1 MRGGGRDDEEAA
13 HKLKSMDVDK
23 LENGAN
29 GADTPPRP
37 ALKYHGWRAMPFII
51 GNETFEKLGTLGTS
65 ANLLVYLTQVFH
77 MRSVDAATLLNG
89 LNGTTSLAPIIGAFL
104 SDAYLG
110 RYLALAIASVASLI
124 GMFLLTMTA
133 GAEGLH
139 PAECGV
145 GEACEKATSG
155 QFAVLFISFAFL
167 VLGSAGIR
175 PCSMPFGA
183 DQFDPHTESGKR
195 GINSFFNW
203 YYFTFTS
210 AMLVSA
216 TVIIYV
222 QSNVSWPIGLG
233 IPTALM
239 FLACVLFFLGTR
251 LYVRVTPEG
260 SPFTSIVQVFAAAA
274 RKRSLKQPK
283 DPKQDLFDPP
293 HTSAIVTKL
302 AHTDQF
308 RCLDKA
314 AIVAGP
320 DEVRSAG
327 GGGPA
332 PANPWRLCS
341 VQQVEEVK
349 CLIRIVPVWSTGIIY
364 YVAVVQQSTYVV
376 LSALQSD
383 RHLGKSFQIPAAS
396 FTVFA
401 MLAQTLW
408 IPIYDRLLAAAP
420 PQGHRQGRGAH
431 APAAARHRHRAL
443 HGGHG
448 DVGHRRG
455 PEAAHRADAADAGD
469 DHHRRRHL
477 RHVQPVDGA
486 AAHGAGPLRGVQPH
500 QPDRVLLQGDP
511 GAHAERRRRAGLL
524 QPRAR
529 QLPQR
534 LPRHHRAPDHRL
546 RQQLAGAGPQQGE
559 ARPLLLD
566 DRRHWHLQHRLLHD
580 LRQVV
585 QVQGSSQLRSESLFI
600 WVVN

>member
-1 MRGGGRDDEEAA
+1 MRGGREEHGEAGQ
-13 HKLKSMDVDK
+13 KLKSMEVDK
-23 LENGAN
+23 LENG
-29 GADTPPRP
+29 GGDDSSYPPRP
-37 ALKYHGWRAMPFII
+37 AVKYHGWKAMPFII

-89 LNGTTSLAPIIGAFL
+89 LNGTSSLAPIFGAFL
-104 SDAYLG
+104 SDAFLG

-124 GMFLLTMTA
+124 GMFFLTLTA
-133 GAEGLH
+133 GADSLH
-139 PAECGV
+139 PPECGV
-145 GEACEKATSG
+145 GETCEKATSS

-167 VLGSAGIR
+167 VIGSAGIR

-222 QSNVSWPIGLG
+222 QSNVSWSIGLG

-239 FLACVLFFLGTR
+239 FLACVLFFMGTR

-260 SPFTSIVQVFAAAA
+260 SPFTSIVHVFAAAA
-274 RKRSLKQPK
+274 RKRALKQPK
-283 DPKQDLFDPP
+283 DPKQDLFNPP
-293 HTSAIVTKL
+293 HTSAVVSKL

-314 AIVAGP
+314 AIVASP
-320 DEVRSAG
+320 EEVRPG
-327 GGGPA
+327 GAA

-383 RHLGKSFQIPAAS
+383 RHLGRSFQIPPAS

-401 MLAQTLW
+401 MLAQTIW
-408 IPIYDRLLAAAP
+408 IPIYDRLLVP
-420 PQGHRQGRGAH
+420 RLRKFTGKDEGLTLLQRQGIGI
-431 APAAARHRHRAL
+431 AL
-443 HGGHG
+443 STVAMVISAIVE
-448 DVGHRRG
+448 DRRRG
-455 PEAAHRADAADAGD
+455 IALSQPTIGTTMTGGGISAMSSLWMVPQLLILGLSEAFNLISQIEFYYKEIPEHMRS
-469 DHHRRRHL
+469 
-477 RHVQPVDGA
+477 V
-486 AAHGAGPLRGVQPH
+486 
-500 QPDRVLLQGDP
+500 
-511 GAHAERRRRAGLL
+511 
-524 QPRAR
+524 
-529 QLPQR
+529 
-534 LPRHHRAPDHRL
+534 
-546 RQQLAGAGPQQGE
+546 AGALAFCNLALGNYLSGFLVTIVHRTTGGGQNWLAQDLNKGRLDLFYWMIAGIGVFNIIYFVIC
-559 ARPLLLD
+559 ARWY
-566 DRRHWHLQHRLLHD
+566 RFK
-580 LRQVV
+580 
-585 QVQGSSQLRSESLFI
+585 GAS
-600 WVVN
+600 N

>member
-1 MRGGGRDDEEAA
+1 MRGGGRDDEEAEQM
-13 HKLKSMDVDK
+13 LKSMDVEK
-23 LENGAN
+23 MENGGGGGGDSPN
-29 GADTPPRP
+29 QPRP
-37 ALKYHGWRAMPFII
+37 AVKYYGWRAMPFII

-124 GMFLLTMTA
+124 GMFLLTLTA
-133 GAEGLH
+133 GADNLH
-139 PAECGV
+139 PPDCAV
-145 GEACEKATSG
+145 GETCEKASSG
-155 QFAVLFISFAFL
+155 QFAVLFMSFAFL

-183 DQFDPHTESGKR
+183 DQFNPHTESGKR

-239 FLACVLFFLGTR
+239 FLACVLFFMGTR

-293 HTSAIVTKL
+293 HTSAIVSKL

-314 AIVAGP
+314 AVVASP
-320 DEVRSAG
+320 EEVRPG
-327 GGGPA
+327 GTA
-332 PANPWRLCS
+332 PADPWRLCS

-376 LSALQSD
+376 LTALQSD
-383 RHLGKSFQIPAAS
+383 RHLGRGFQIPAAS

-408 IPIYDRLLAAAP
+408 IPIYDRLLVP
-420 PQGHRQGRGAH
+420 RLRKVTGKDEGLTLLQRQGIGI
-431 APAAARHRHRAL
+431 AL
-443 HGGHG
+443 STVAMIMSAIVE
-448 DVGHRRG
+448 D
-455 PEAAHRADAADAGD
+455 
-469 DHHRRRHL
+469 RRRHIAL
-477 RHVQPVDGA
+477 TQPTLGTTITGGAISSMTSLWMVPQLMVLGLSEAFNLISQIEFYYKEIPEHMRSVAGALAFCNLALGNYLSGFLVTIVHRSTGAGSNWLAQDLNKGRLDLFYWMIAGIGVFNIIYFIICAKWYRFKGA
-486 AAHGAGPLRGVQPH
+486 A
-500 QPDRVLLQGDP
+500 
-511 GAHAERRRRAGLL
+511 
-524 QPRAR
+524 
-529 QLPQR
+529 
-534 LPRHHRAPDHRL
+534 
-546 RQQLAGAGPQQGE
+546 
-559 ARPLLLD
+559 
-566 DRRHWHLQHRLLHD
+566 
-580 LRQVV
+580 
-585 QVQGSSQLRSESLFI
+585 
-600 WVVN
+600 N

>member
-1 MRGGGRDDEEAA
+1 M
-13 HKLKSMDVDK
+13 M
-23 LENGAN
+23 
-29 GADTPPRP
+29 
-37 ALKYHGWRAMPFII
+37 
-51 GNETFEKLGTLGTS
+51 
-65 ANLLVYLTQVFH
+65 
-77 MRSVDAATLLNG
+77 
-89 LNGTTSLAPIIGAFL
+89 LAPLVLVGAVGQLLDSEGHF
-104 SDAYLG
+104 YWN
-110 RYLALAIASVASLI
+110 VFP

-133 GAEGLH
+133 AADGLH

-145 GEACEKATSG
+145 GETCSKATSG
-155 QFAVLFISFAFL
+155 QFAVLFMSFAFL

-239 FLACVLFFLGTR
+239 LLACVLFFMGTR

-314 AIVAGP
+314 AIVSGP
-320 DEVRSAG
+320 DDVRAG
-327 GGGPA
+327 GAA
-332 PANPWRLCS
+332 PSNPWRLCS

-383 RHLGKSFQIPAAS
+383 RHLGRSFQIPAAS

-408 IPIYDRLLAAAP
+408 IPIYDRLLVP
-420 PQGHRQGRGAH
+420 RLRRVTGKDEGLTLLQRQGIGI
-431 APAAARHRHRAL
+431 AL
-443 HGGHG
+443 STVAMVMSAVVE
-448 DVGHRRG
+448 D
-455 PEAAHRADAADAGD
+455 
-469 DHHRRRHL
+469 RRRHIAL
-477 RHVQPVDGA
+477 TQPTLGTTITGGAISAMSSLWMVPQLMVLGLSEAFNLISQIEFYYKEIPEHMRSVAGALAFCNLALGNYLSGFLVTIVHRTTGAGSNWLAQDLNKGRLDLFYWMIAGIGIFNIIYFMICAKWYRFKGA
-486 AAHGAGPLRGVQPH
+486 AA
-500 QPDRVLLQGDP
+500 
-511 GAHAERRRRAGLL
+511 
-524 QPRAR
+524 
-529 QLPQR
+529 
-534 LPRHHRAPDHRL
+534 
-546 RQQLAGAGPQQGE
+546 
-559 ARPLLLD
+559 
-566 DRRHWHLQHRLLHD
+566 
-580 LRQVV
+580 
-585 QVQGSSQLRSESLFI
+585 
-600 WVVN
+600 N

>member
-1 MRGGGRDDEEAA
+1 MLVGGGRDDEEVLR
-13 HKLKSMDVDK
+13 KLKSMDVDK
-23 LENGAN
+23 MENGGGGGEAES
-29 GADTPPRP
+29 PRP
-37 ALKYHGWRAMPFII
+37 AVKYHGWKAMPFII

-89 LNGTTSLAPIIGAFL
+89 LNGTTSLAPIVGAFL

-110 RYLALAIASVASLI
+110 RYLAL
-124 GMFLLTMTA
+124 GMFLLTLTA
-133 GAEGLH
+133 GADSLH
-139 PAECGV
+139 PPECSV
-145 GEACEKATSG
+145 GETCEKATSY
-155 QFAVLFISFAFL
+155 QFAVLFVAFAFL

-203 YYFTFTS
+203 YYFTFTA
-210 AMLVSA
+210 AMMISA

-239 FLACVLFFLGTR
+239 FLACVLFFMGTR
-251 LYVRVTPEG
+251 LYVRVKPEG
-260 SPFTSIVQVFAAAA
+260 SPFTSVVQVLSAALK
-274 RKRSLKQPK
+274 KRSLKQPK

-293 HTSAIVTKL
+293 HTSAIVTQL

-314 AIVAGP
+314 AIVASQ
-320 DEVRSAG
+320 DELRPG
-327 GGGPA
+327 GAA
-332 PANPWRLCS
+332 PADPWRLCS

-383 RHLGKSFQIPAAS
+383 RHLGGAGFQIPAAS

-408 IPIYDRLLAAAP
+408 IPFYDRLLLP
-420 PQGHRQGRGAH
+420 KLRKITGKEEGFTLLQRQGIGI
-431 APAAARHRHRAL
+431 AL
-443 HGGHG
+443 STVAMVISAIVE
-448 DVGHRRG
+448 D
-455 PEAAHRADAADAGD
+455 
-469 DHHRRRHL
+469 
-477 RHVQPVDGA
+477 
-486 AAHGAGPLRGVQPH
+486 
-500 QPDRVLLQGDP
+500 
-511 GAHAERRRRAGLL
+511 RRRAIALSQPTLGTTITGGAISAMSSLWMVPQLMILGLSEAFNL
-524 QPRAR
+524 ISQIEFYYKEIPEHMRSV
-529 QLPQR
+529 
-534 LPRHHRAPDHRL
+534 
-546 RQQLAGAGPQQGE
+546 AGALAFCNLALGNYLSGFLVTIVHRTTGSGQNWLAQDLNKGRLDLFYWTIAGIGVFNLIYFVIC
-559 ARPLLLD
+559 ARWY
-566 DRRHWHLQHRLLHD
+566 RFK
-580 LRQVV
+580 
-585 QVQGSSQLRSESLFI
+585 GTS
-600 WVVN
+600 N

>member
-1 MRGGGRDDEEAA
+1 MRGGGGEDAGN
-13 HKLKSMDVDK
+13 KLKSMDVEK
-23 LENGAN
+23 LENGVN
-29 GADTPPRP
+29 GGGGDSPPRP
-37 ALKYHGWRAMPFII
+37 AVKYYGWRAMPFII

-133 GAEGLH
+133 GADGLH
-139 PAECGV
+139 PPECGV
-145 GEACEKATSG
+145 GETCEKATSG
-155 QFAVLFISFAFL
+155 QFAVLFMSFAFL
-167 VLGSAGIR
+167 VVGSAGIR

-239 FLACVLFFLGTR
+239 FLACVLFFMGTK

-314 AIVAGP
+314 AIVSGP
-320 DEVRSAG
+320 DEVRPG
-327 GGGPA
+327 GAA

-408 IPIYDRLLAAAP
+408 IPIYDRLLVP
-420 PQGHRQGRGAH
+420 RLRKITGKDEGLTLLQRQGIGI
-431 APAAARHRHRAL
+431 AL
-443 HGGHG
+443 STVAMVMSAVVE
-448 DVGHRRG
+448 D
-455 PEAAHRADAADAGD
+455 
-469 DHHRRRHL
+469 RRRHIAL
-477 RHVQPVDGA
+477 TQPTLGTTITGGAISAMSSMWMVPQLMVLGLSEAFNLISQIEFYYKEIPEHMRSVAGALAFCNLALGNYLSGFLVTIVHRTTGAGSNWLAQDLNKGRLDLFYWMIAGIGIFNIIYFMICAKWYRFKGA
-486 AAHGAGPLRGVQPH
+486 AA
-500 QPDRVLLQGDP
+500 
-511 GAHAERRRRAGLL
+511 
-524 QPRAR
+524 
-529 QLPQR
+529 
-534 LPRHHRAPDHRL
+534 
-546 RQQLAGAGPQQGE
+546 
-559 ARPLLLD
+559 
-566 DRRHWHLQHRLLHD
+566 
-580 LRQVV
+580 
-585 QVQGSSQLRSESLFI
+585 
-600 WVVN
+600 N

>member
-1 MRGGGRDDEEAA
+1 ARMRGGGGREDEEAGQ
-13 HKLKSMDVDK
+13 KLKSMDSGKGMD
-23 LENGAN
+23 G
-29 GADTPPRP
+29 GGGSSGDDDSPHPPRP
-37 ALKYHGWRAMPFII
+37 ALKYHGWKAMPFII

-89 LNGTTSLAPIIGAFL
+89 LNGTTSLAPIVGAFL

-124 GMFLLTMTA
+124 GMFFLTLTA
-133 GAEGLH
+133 GADSLH
-139 PAECGV
+139 PADCGV
-145 GEACEKATSG
+145 GEVCEKASSY
-155 QFAVLFISFAFL
+155 QLAVLFIAFAFL
-167 VLGSAGIR
+167 VIGSAGIR

-222 QSNVSWPIGLG
+222 QSNVNWAIGLG

-239 FLACVLFFLGTR
+239 FLACVLFFMGTR
-251 LYVRVTPEG
+251 LYVRVVPEG
-260 SPFTSIVQVFAAAA
+260 SPFTTIVQVFAAAFA
-274 RKRSLKQPK
+274 KRSLKQAK

-314 AIVAGP
+314 AMVASP
-320 DEVRSAG
+320 EEVRSG
-327 GGGPA
+327 GA
-332 PANPWRLCS
+332 AAADPWRLCT

-376 LSALQSD
+376 FSALQSD
-383 RHLGKSFQIPAAS
+383 RRLGSSFHVPAAS

-408 IPIYDRLLAAAP
+408 IPIYDRLLVP
-420 PQGHRQGRGAH
+420 RLRKVTGKDEGFTLLQRQGIGI
-431 APAAARHRHRAL
+431 AL
-443 HGGHG
+443 STVAMIISAVVE
-448 DVGHRRG
+448 D
-455 PEAAHRADAADAGD
+455 
-469 DHHRRRHL
+469 RRRDIAL
-477 RHVQPVDGA
+477 NQPTIGTTQTGGGISAMSSFWMV
-486 AAHGAGPLRGVQPH
+486 PQLMI
-500 QPDRVLLQGDP
+500 L
-511 GAHAERRRRAGLL
+511 GLSEAFNL
-524 QPRAR
+524 ISQIEFYYKEIPEHMRSV
-529 QLPQR
+529 
-534 LPRHHRAPDHRL
+534 
-546 RQQLAGAGPQQGE
+546 AGALAFCNLALGNYLSGFLTTIVHRTTGGGQNWLAQDLNKGRLDLFYWMIAGIGVFNFVYFMIC
-559 ARPLLLD
+559 ARWYRFKGTRD
-566 DRRHWHLQHRLLHD
+566 A
-580 LRQVV
+580 
-585 QVQGSSQLRSESLFI
+585 
-600 WVVN
+600 

>member
-408 IPIYDRLLAAAP
+408 IPIYDRLLVP
-420 PQGHRQGRGAH
+420 RLRKVTGKDEGLTLLQRQGIGI
-431 APAAARHRHRAL
+431 AL
-443 HGGHG
+443 STVAMVMSAIVE
-448 DVGHRRG
+448 D
-455 PEAAHRADAADAGD
+455 
-469 DHHRRRHL
+469 RRRHIAL
-477 RHVQPVDGA
+477 TQPTLGTTITGGAISAMSSLWMVPQLMVLGLSEAFNLISQIEFYYKEIPEHMRSVAGALAFCNLALGNYLSGFLVTIVHRTTGSGSNWLAQDLNKGRLDLFYWMIAGIGIFNIVYFMICAKWYRFKGA
-486 AAHGAGPLRGVQPH
+486 A
-500 QPDRVLLQGDP
+500 
-511 GAHAERRRRAGLL
+511 
-524 QPRAR
+524 
-529 QLPQR
+529 
-534 LPRHHRAPDHRL
+534 
-546 RQQLAGAGPQQGE
+546 
-559 ARPLLLD
+559 
-566 DRRHWHLQHRLLHD
+566 
-580 LRQVV
+580 
-585 QVQGSSQLRSESLFI
+585 
-600 WVVN
+600 N

>member
-1 MRGGGRDDEEAA
+1 MRAGGREDEEASR
-13 HKLKSMDVDK
+13 KLKSMDVDK
-23 LENGAN
+23 AENGGG
-29 GADTPPRP
+29 GAGEESPRP
-37 ALKYHGWRAMPFII
+37 AVKYYGWKAMPFII

-124 GMFLLTMTA
+124 GMFLLTLTA
-133 GAEGLH
+133 GADSLH
-139 PAECGV
+139 PAECPAADGPC
-145 GEACEKATSG
+145 GTKATSY
-155 QFAVLFISFAFL
+155 QLAVLFMAFAFL

-183 DQFDPHTESGKR
+183 DQFNPHTESGRR

-203 YYFTFTS
+203 YYFTFTA
-210 AMLVSA
+210 AMMISA

-239 FLACVLFFLGTR
+239 FLACVLFFMGTK

-260 SPFTSIVQVFAAAA
+260 SPFTSVVQVLSAAL

-293 HTSAIVTKL
+293 HTSAMVTKL

-314 AIVAGP
+314 AIVASP
-320 DEVRSAG
+320 EEVRPG
-327 GGGPA
+327 GAA
-332 PANPWRLCS
+332 PADPWRLCS

-349 CLIRIVPVWSTGIIY
+349 CLIRIAPVWSTGIIY

-376 LSALQSD
+376 LAALQSD
-383 RHLGKSFQIPAAS
+383 RRLGNNFHIPAAS

-408 IPIYDRLLAAAP
+408 IPFYDRLLLP
-420 PQGHRQGRGAH
+420 RLRKMTGKEEGFTLLQRQGIGI
-431 APAAARHRHRAL
+431 
-443 HGGHG
+443 
-448 DVGHRRG
+448 
-455 PEAAHRADAADAGD
+455 
-469 DHHRRRHL
+469 
-477 RHVQPVDGA
+477 
-486 AAHGAGPLRGVQPH
+486 
-500 QPDRVLLQGDP
+500 VLSTVAMVISAIVED
-511 GAHAERRRRAGLL
+511 RRRAIALSQPTLGTTITGGAISAMSSLWMVPQLMVLGLSEAFNL
-524 QPRAR
+524 ISQIEFYYKEIPEHMRSV
-529 QLPQR
+529 
-534 LPRHHRAPDHRL
+534 
-546 RQQLAGAGPQQGE
+546 AGALAFCNLALGNYLSGFLVTIVHRTTGSGRNWLAQDLNKGRLDLFYWTIAGIGVFNFIYFVIC
-559 ARPLLLD
+559 ARWY
-566 DRRHWHLQHRLLHD
+566 RFK
-580 LRQVV
+580 
-585 QVQGSSQLRSESLFI
+585 GTS
-600 WVVN
+600 N

>member
-1 MRGGGRDDEEAA
+1 MRGGGGGGEEAGQ
-13 HKLKSMDVDK
+13 KLKSMDVDK
-23 LENGAN
+23 LENG
-29 GADTPPRP
+29 GDKP

-133 GAEGLH
+133 AADGLH

-145 GEACEKATSG
+145 GETCSKATSG
-155 QFAVLFISFAFL
+155 QFAVLFMSFAFL

-203 YYFTFTS
+203 
-210 AMLVSA
+210 
-216 TVIIYV
+216 
-222 QSNVSWPIGLG
+222 
-233 IPTALM
+233 
-239 FLACVLFFLGTR
+239 

-314 AIVAGP
+314 AIVSGP
-320 DEVRSAG
+320 DDVRAG
-327 GGGPA
+327 GAA
-332 PANPWRLCS
+332 PSNPWRLCS

-383 RHLGKSFQIPAAS
+383 RHLGRSFQIPAAS

-408 IPIYDRLLAAAP
+408 IPIYDRLLVP
-420 PQGHRQGRGAH
+420 RLRRVTGKDEGLTLLQRQGIGI
-431 APAAARHRHRAL
+431 AL
-443 HGGHG
+443 STVAMVMSAVVE
-448 DVGHRRG
+448 D
-455 PEAAHRADAADAGD
+455 
-469 DHHRRRHL
+469 RRRHIAL
-477 RHVQPVDGA
+477 TQPTLGTTITGGAISAMSSLWMVPQLMVLGLSEAFNLISQIEFYYKEIPEHMRSVAGALAFCNLALGNYLSGFLVTIVHRTTGAGSNWLAQDLNKGRLDLFYWMIAGIGIFNIIYFMICAKWYRFKGA
-486 AAHGAGPLRGVQPH
+486 AA
-500 QPDRVLLQGDP
+500 
-511 GAHAERRRRAGLL
+511 
-524 QPRAR
+524 
-529 QLPQR
+529 
-534 LPRHHRAPDHRL
+534 
-546 RQQLAGAGPQQGE
+546 
-559 ARPLLLD
+559 
-566 DRRHWHLQHRLLHD
+566 
-580 LRQVV
+580 
-585 QVQGSSQLRSESLFI
+585 
-600 WVVN
+600 N

>member
-1 MRGGGRDDEEAA
+1 MRGGGGGGGGGGEEAGQ
-13 HKLKSMDVDK
+13 KLKSMDVDK
-23 LENGAN
+23 LENG
-29 GADTPPRP
+29 GDKP

-133 GAEGLH
+133 AADGLH

-145 GEACEKATSG
+145 GETCSKATSG
-155 QFAVLFISFAFL
+155 QFAVLFMSFAFL

-239 FLACVLFFLGTR
+239 LLACVLFFMGTR

-283 DPKQDLFDPP
+283 DPKQ
-293 HTSAIVTKL
+293 
-302 AHTDQF
+302 
-308 RCLDKA
+308 
-314 AIVAGP
+314 
-320 DEVRSAG
+320 
-327 GGGPA
+327 
-332 PANPWRLCS
+332 NPWRLCS

-383 RHLGKSFQIPAAS
+383 RHLGRSFQIPAAS

-408 IPIYDRLLAAAP
+408 IPIYDRLLVP
-420 PQGHRQGRGAH
+420 RLRRVTGKDEGLTLLQRQGIGI
-431 APAAARHRHRAL
+431 AL
-443 HGGHG
+443 STVAMVMSAVVE
-448 DVGHRRG
+448 D
-455 PEAAHRADAADAGD
+455 
-469 DHHRRRHL
+469 RRRHIAL
-477 RHVQPVDGA
+477 TQPTLGTTITGGAISAMSSLWMVPQLMVLGLSEAFNLISQIEFYYKEIPEHMRSVAGALAFCNLALGNYLSGFLVTIVHRTTGAGSNWLAQDLNKGRLDLFYWMIAGIGIFNIIYFMICAKWYRFKGA
-486 AAHGAGPLRGVQPH
+486 AA
-500 QPDRVLLQGDP
+500 
-511 GAHAERRRRAGLL
+511 
-524 QPRAR
+524 
-529 QLPQR
+529 
-534 LPRHHRAPDHRL
+534 
-546 RQQLAGAGPQQGE
+546 
-559 ARPLLLD
+559 
-566 DRRHWHLQHRLLHD
+566 
-580 LRQVV
+580 
-585 QVQGSSQLRSESLFI
+585 
-600 WVVN
+600 N

>member
-1 MRGGGRDDEEAA
+1 MRAGGREDEEASR
-13 HKLKSMDVDK
+13 KLKSMDVDK
-23 LENGAN
+23 AENGGG
-29 GADTPPRP
+29 GAGEESPRP
-37 ALKYHGWRAMPFII
+37 AVKYYGWKAMPFII

-124 GMFLLTMTA
+124 GMFLLTLTA
-133 GAEGLH
+133 GADSLH
-139 PAECGV
+139 PAECPAADGPC
-145 GEACEKATSG
+145 GTKATSY
-155 QFAVLFISFAFL
+155 QLAVLFMAFAFL

-183 DQFDPHTESGKR
+183 DQFNPHTESGRR

-203 YYFTFTS
+203 YYFTFTA
-210 AMLVSA
+210 AMMISA

-239 FLACVLFFLGTR
+239 FLACVLFFMGTK

-260 SPFTSIVQVFAAAA
+260 SPFTSVVQVLSAAL

-293 HTSAIVTKL
+293 HTSAMVTKL

-314 AIVAGP
+314 AIVASP
-320 DEVRSAG
+320 EEVRPG
-327 GGGPA
+327 GAA
-332 PANPWRLCS
+332 PADPWRLCS

-349 CLIRIVPVWSTGIIY
+349 CLIRIAPVWSTGIIY

-376 LSALQSD
+376 LAALQSD
-383 RHLGKSFQIPAAS
+383 RRLGNNFHIPAAS

-408 IPIYDRLLAAAP
+408 IPFYDRLLLP
-420 PQGHRQGRGAH
+420 RLRKMTGKEEGFTLLQRQGIGI
-431 APAAARHRHRAL
+431 
-443 HGGHG
+443 
-448 DVGHRRG
+448 
-455 PEAAHRADAADAGD
+455 
-469 DHHRRRHL
+469 
-477 RHVQPVDGA
+477 
-486 AAHGAGPLRGVQPH
+486 
-500 QPDRVLLQGDP
+500 VLSTVAMVISAIVED
-511 GAHAERRRRAGLL
+511 RRRAIALSQPTLGTTITGGAISAMSSLWMVPQLMVLGLSEAFNL
-524 QPRAR
+524 LSGFLVTIVHRTTGSGRNWLAQDLNKGRLDLFYWTIAGIGVFNFIYFVICAR
-529 QLPQR
+529 WYR
-534 LPRHHRAPDHRL
+534 FK
-546 RQQLAGAGPQQGE
+546 GT
-559 ARPLLLD
+559 
-566 DRRHWHLQHRLLHD
+566 
-580 LRQVV
+580 
-585 QVQGSSQLRSESLFI
+585 S
-600 WVVN
+600 N